1 MMQCM
6 RCKINAMQNSS
17 NLIISTYKS
26 YFANTIMHNM
36 EFGQSYCKDLF
47 KKILWKFILYFY
59 DMYSI
64 FYELLNFNEFLKN
77 FKSKNDFKID

>member
-1 MMQCM
+1 
-6 RCKINAMQNSS
+6 
-17 NLIISTYKS
+17 
-26 YFANTIMHNM
+26 MHNM

-64 FYELLNFNEFLKN
+64 FYELLNFNEFLKKLN
-77 FKSKNDFKID
+77 QKTISKSIKPRNSAGPHPAQGLATATIGHGGPCQTGK